1 MPSELIATAE
11 ADGDCAAVRIEARNG
26 LVLICQG
33 GPGSATEQIIEVSE
47 KQVADLWRALIPV
60 GEPR

>member
-1 MPSELIATAE
+1 MEKGVKYIVP
-11 ADGDCAAVRIEARNG
+11 
-26 LVLICQG
+26 LICQG